1 MKFQLEQERIVLVL
15 AIALFAVFCLTVP
28 KFATPGNILI
38 LVRDVSVL
46 GILALGMA
54 VVVIG
59 RGVDLS
65 MVATMAI
72 SVAWIFQLT
81 NQGWSVPAAVAAGF
95 AFAMGMSLITG
106 FLIAYVEVPALF
118 GTLAMGTFIY
128 GIGKSQLVPTDAI
141 YMPANF
147 GALASIGSGKI
158 LGIPAAV
165 LLLVVFCGAVSL
177 LLTRTKVGR
186 FFYAIGDNQQASRIA
201 GIPVRPTLMLQYL
214 ISGFVAVAAGLILA
228 TSVAAMNTR
237 IVNSTLIYDIILV
250 VVLGGVGLSGGR
262 GRVRNVIVG
271 TLFIG
276 TLVNG
281 MTILDIP
288 YTVQNIIKSLL
299 LLGAIVADGFI
310 NPRDEQTA
318 QQGDI

>member
-1 MKFQLEQERIVLVL
+1 MKLQLEQERIVLVL
-15 AIALFAVFCLTVP
+15 AIALFVVFCVTVP
-28 KFATPGNILI
+28 KFATPQNILI
-38 LVRDVSVL
+38 LIRDVSVL

-81 NQGWSVPAAVAAGF
+81 NQGVSVPLAVAAGF
-95 AFAMGMSLITG
+95 AFALGTSLITG

-147 GALASIGSGKI
+147 GALASIGSGKV

-165 LLLVVFCGAVSL
+165 LLLAAFCGAVSL
-177 LLTRTKVGR
+177 LLTRTRLGR

-288 YTVQNIIKSLL
+288 YTVQNIIKSLI
-299 LLGAIVADGFI
+299 LLGAIVTDGFI